1 MPKHLSRR
9 GLIGALC
16 TTQTKAGPSGHGPF
30 QAYAPAAAN
39 MIAKREVR
47 AMSPVAL
54 NSRSH

>member
-1 MPKHLSRR
+1 MDAEASLSPRADRR
-9 GLIGALC
+9 ALHD
-16 TTQTKAGPSGHGPF
+16 TNQSKATDHF
-30 QAYAPAAAN
+30 KAYARAASN